1 MAEDAT
7 SSSTGTPADPT
18 TGPTEPTTG
27 PSEPGGRRVAF
38 SGGIWSAA
46 ATVAPMAGTLVLSV
60 VISRELGA
68 DVLGQQSLVAY
79 VAAMLFSV
87 VIYSVTSASVQLFST
102 AEGAR
107 DLARLA
113 HLARWSFAVHLGGGV
128 VASTIMVVTGLAR
141 SEYHALWFLAAATC
155 LVDSVGWA
163 YASRDIAHR
172 GWRPT
177 ASRRLVA
184 QATGPLLGVVAVLAG
199 LGIEGVF
206 AAQLLVALVLMTF
219 LRRLGRG
226 SAPDPTPLHEHPA
239 PPWRPILRLWA
250 MFMLSTM
257 IIQVVERRL
266 ELVFLD
272 QYHDAATVAMFSV
285 AFNVVGIPL
294 VLSASLIGAAMPAIA
309 HRHARDPDVVLT
321 TMSRAARVLVGANLV
336 LCAATVTVG
345 PGLVSTVYGAE
356 FDHAAG
362 LVRFL
367 GLTLLLAP
375 LGHLCTALWT
385 GTGRLRP
392 VLVAGGI
399 GAVVDIGLAWLL
411 IPAMAAEGAVIATIA
426 AQTTIAVIIV
436 TYTFRRGLQLDLR
449 LGRLLRAAVVAV
461 LAGLAATAAVVLV
474 GGWAGTLLSMPAFGL
489 VALLG
494 ARFIG
499 VLDPEDVDWLA
510 ATLPSALERPLR
522 ALSPRPA
529 GGVR

>member
-1 MAEDAT
+1 MADDAT
-7 SSSTGTPADPT
+7 SSTGAPTDPT
-18 TGPTEPTTG
+18 TGPTEPATG

-38 SGGIWSAA
+38 SGGIWSAG

-87 VIYSVTSASVQLFST
+87 VIYSVTSASVQLFSS

-113 HLARWSFAVHLGGGV
+113 HLARWSFVVHVGGGV

-141 SEYHALWFLAAATC
+141 TEYHALWFLAAATSM
-155 LVDSVGWA
+155 VDSVGWA

-199 LGIEGVF
+199 LGVEGVF

-239 PPWRPILRLWA
+239 PPWRPILRLWG
-250 MFMLSTM
+250 MFVLSTM

-309 HRHARDPDVVLT
+309 HRHARDPGVVLA

-356 FDHAAG
+356 FDPAAD

-411 IPAMAAEGAVIATIA
+411 IPGMAAEGAVIATIA

-474 GGWAGTLLSMPAFGL
+474 DGWAGTLLSMPAFGL

-510 ATLPSALERPLR
+510 ATMPSALERPLR
-522 ALSPRPA
+522 ALSPRPS